1 MRGTTSDASMREKF
15 RFVELAYGH
24 TSVIESRDELGLT
37 QLKTIRFGT
46 RVQSRTSTLRCG
58 RIRALLARLDS

>member
-1 MRGTTSDASMREKF
+1 MREKRF

-37 QLKTIRFGT
+37 QLKTHRFGT
-46 RVQSRTSTLRCG
+46 RVQSRTSTLGCG
-58 RIRALLARLDS
+58 RIRALLAR